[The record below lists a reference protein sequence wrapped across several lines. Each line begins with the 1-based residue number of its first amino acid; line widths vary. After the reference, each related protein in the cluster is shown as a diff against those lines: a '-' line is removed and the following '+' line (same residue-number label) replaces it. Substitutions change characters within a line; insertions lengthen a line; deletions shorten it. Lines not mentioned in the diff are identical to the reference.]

1 MPTENCITVAGG
13 SFARYWVL
21 LQCETLV
28 KSRYDLVLVGSF
40 FSAQSLSPAR
50 AKLIRRQVRQSP
62 LPDRTGREGGF
73 TSESSGGVQR
83 LIAICPDMRLTNGFS
98 QP

>member
-13 SFARYWVL
+13 SFARYRVL

-28 KSRYDLVLVGSF
+28 KSHYDLALVGSF
-40 FSAQSLSPAR
+40 FSGQTLSATRP
-50 AKLIRRQVRQSP
+50 KSIRRQVRQSP

-73 TSESSGGVQR
+73 TSESLGVQR